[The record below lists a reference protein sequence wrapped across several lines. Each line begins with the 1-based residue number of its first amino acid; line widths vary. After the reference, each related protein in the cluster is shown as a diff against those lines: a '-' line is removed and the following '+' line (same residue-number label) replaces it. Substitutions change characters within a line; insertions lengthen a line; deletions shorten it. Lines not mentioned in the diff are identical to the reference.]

1 MKVLVLFLLCA
12 FRSGSDRFYLK
23 RAVGIRS
30 DGRDVLYYVRVKNA
44 LRLVLFYLCFYSLKL
59 AVLALSFL
67 PFIAAVLF
75 TGTFVSGGEASALI
89 FTVLLLLCA
98 VLFFHAAV
106 FFLRFNSFFFVS
118 RYCFV
123 TGRFAKMRDLFRFSF
138 SCMQGNRRT
147 VFLKKLSF
155 IPWFFSCV
163 LLLPISFVRSYYNQ
177 SMAYLACDLIEKD
190 LQKQ

>member
-1 MKVLVLFLLCA
+1 MLVLFLFCA

-23 RAVGIRS
+23 KAVGIRGS
-30 DGRDVLYYVRVKNA
+30 GGDVLYYVRAKNA
-44 LRLVLFYLCFYSLKL
+44 LRLVLFYLCFYSMKL
-59 AVLALSFL
+59 ALLVLSFL
-67 PFIAAVLF
+67 PFIVTVVFTALFISDGGVSAV
-75 TGTFVSGGEASALI
+75 V
-89 FTVLLLLCA
+89 FTVLFFLSAALL
-98 VLFFHAAV
+98 VHGAV

-147 VFLKKLSF
+147 VFFKKLSF

-177 SMAYLACDLIEKD
+177 SMAYLAADLIERH
-190 LQKQ
+190 LQKR